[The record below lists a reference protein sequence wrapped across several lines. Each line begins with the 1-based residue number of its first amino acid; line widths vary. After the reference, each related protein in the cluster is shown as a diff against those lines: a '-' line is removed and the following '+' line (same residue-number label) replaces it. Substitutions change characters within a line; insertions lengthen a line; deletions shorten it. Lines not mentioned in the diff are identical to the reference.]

1 MEAISATFRDGVFTP
16 THPIDLPEGSR
27 VTLLVQSEHELHEHM
42 TENDRQ
48 FFTKLANDRKAV
60 FQKLA
65 E

>member
-27 VTLLVQSEHELHEHM
+27 VTLLVQPDHELCEQV
-42 TENDRQ
+42 TENDRR
-48 FFTKLANDRKAV
+48 FFMKLVSDRKAV